1 MKRAKTETIIDAT
14 QGHARTPELDA
25 LLHKVCIDD
34 PYGSYLSSPF
44 GINICG
50 ARWDV
55 ATDGKLMLALPN
67 GVLDLREP
75 LSKQAA
81 FIVGGAPM
89 PTHTC
94 SMPTLREWAGTDD
107 GICPACGGH
116 GITGSATCQK
126 CAGDG
131 VIYCNLG
138 HEHNCPDCD
147 GASTKGTD
155 CAACNGREGREIIP
169 GTVGE
174 CIVNRFLLASVI
186 HDLPGDVVQVGWS
199 ASGRPDVVAI
209 YGPDWR
215 LIVAALQVVG
225 GLTVDCGAPLDLASI
240 EGAAP

>member
-34 PYGSYLSSPF
+34 PYGSYFSSPF
-44 GINICG
+44 GVNICG

-107 GICPACGGH
+107 GICPDCG
-116 GITGSATCQK
+116 
-126 CAGDG
+126 
-131 VIYCNLG
+131 
-138 HEHNCPDCD
+138 

-155 CAACNGREGREIIP
+155 CAACNGSDGREIIP

-186 HDLPGDVVQVGWS
+186 HDLPGDVVQVGWI
-199 ASGRPDVVAI
+199 AFGRPDVVAI
-209 YGPDWR
+209 YGPGWR
-215 LIVAALQVVG
+215 LIVAGLQVVG